1 MHRFRMSS
9 RKATRVQRRFNDNGY
24 DGPPLGDWN
33 FEAWSLTVDGAR
45 SGGHMLLIYDPGQG
59 FFLEIRSSGSSLWIA
74 DTYAYLD
81 GEEKQIQSF
90 QFSRR

>member
-1 MHRFRMSS
+1 
-9 RKATRVQRRFNDNGY
+9 
-24 DGPPLGDWN
+24 
-33 FEAWSLTVDGAR
+33 
-45 SGGHMLLIYDPGQG
+45 MLLIYDPGQG